1 VRLTS
6 TSEVCIYQ
14 TWYAR
19 LDIPKVTI
27 DTTIETN
34 AILDPKNIT
43 RKISKSNKEEW
54 EIEETDARGRKAERR
69 KNSTEH
75 NLHGGKKSP
84 GPFRSP
90 QKLQGNKG

>member
-1 VRLTS
+1 M
-6 TSEVCIYQ
+6 
-14 TWYAR
+14 
-19 LDIPKVTI
+19 TI

-69 KNSTEH
+69 KNSDKNTICTAEKNH
-75 NLHGGKKSP
+75 RGLSVHR
-84 GPFRSP
+84 RSCREI
-90 QKLQGNKG
+90 KVD